1 VTAPDRTAASGQPL
15 AQAVC
20 TAAVDAPPGK
30 IDLFEWLRT
39 LPDREYQRCA
49 PPDHKAAGYTVSDDG
64 QPLTVAVET
73 IGTSLLVHHY
83 EYQAARRDHCRLVS
97 RSDVLTPA
105 GWTTCQV
112 TWDLRA
118 EPAPGPSDGPAD
130 DQASRLTSAVT
141 VHPTTEFTE
150 LVAASGPGRAETA
163 AAWQAA
169 LSDHCRRETALFAVS
184 VGRHAN
190 AVN

>member
-1 VTAPDRTAASGQPL
+1 MTDVTVPDPAAAGGQLL
-15 AQAVC
+15 AQTVC
-20 TAAVDAPPGK
+20 TAVVDAPAGK

-39 LPDREYQRCA
+39 LPDREYRRCA
-49 PPDHKAAGYTVSDDG
+49 PPDHKAAGYTVGDDG
-64 QPLTVAVET
+64 QPLSVAVEM

-97 RSDVLTPA
+97 LSDVLTPA

-118 EPAPGPSDGPAD
+118 DPAG

-141 VHPTTEFTE
+141 AAPTVAFTR
-150 LVAASGPGRAETA
+150 LAAAGGPGLAAVA

-169 LSDHCRRETALFAVS
+169 FTDHGRRETALFAVS
-184 VGRHAN
+184 IGRHAN
-190 AVN
+190 AVG

>member
-1 VTAPDRTAASGQPL
+1 VTAPDRTAATGPPL
-15 AQAVC
+15 AQAVG
-20 TAAVDAPPGK
+20 TAVVDAPAAK

-64 QPLTVAVET
+64 RPLTVAVET

-97 RSDVLTPA
+97 RSDVLAPA

-118 EPAPGPSDGPAD
+118 EAD

-141 VHPTTEFTE
+141 VHPTAAFTE
-150 LVAASGPGRAETA
+150 LAAASGPGLAETA

-190 AVN
+190 AVS

>member
-1 VTAPDRTAASGQPL
+1 VTDVTAPDRTAASGQPL

-73 IGTSLLVHHY
+73 VGTSLLVHHY

-112 TWDLRA
+112 TWDLTVDP
-118 EPAPGPSDGPAD
+118 ED
-130 DQASRLTSAVT
+130 DQASRLTSEITAYPTAAFAKLAV
-141 VHPTTEFTE
+141 
-150 LVAASGPGRAETA
+150 ASGPGLAETA

-169 LSDHCRRETALFAVS
+169 FAGHCRRETTLFAVS
-184 VGRHAN
+184 IGRHAN
-190 AVN
+190 AIN